1 MASINEALTCA
12 DGDATTPPHHV
23 IDIENESA
31 VDNQSQDVIIVE
43 EDDGEDGMK
52 TPKRQTA
59 LQKKL
64 QQVFDLSRKSS
75 EATYQ
80 WMRCGFYFF
89 MHALCVTGY
98 LNFLCSCDR
107 SNKPATN
114 RTIFGEASSV
124 MQKALFNDIQL
135 QSTASLRITSRKL
148 HQQINGKFPF
158 SSLARAH
165 THTSSPNPH
174 VISSCYYNP

>member
-89 MHALCVTGY
+89 MHALCVTVY
-98 LNFLCSCDR
+98 LNFLCSCCVHWQIQQTGDKSHDLR
-107 SNKPATN
+107 RGQFCNAESIVQRHTTAKHCEPAHHL
-114 RTIFGEASSV
+114 
-124 MQKALFNDIQL
+124 KK
-135 QSTASLRITSRKL
+135 TASAN
-148 HQQINGKFPF
+148 QW
-158 SSLARAH
+158 
-165 THTSSPNPH
+165 
-174 VISSCYYNP
+174 